1 MHTLKVDSTLQAT
14 VSAREPIF
22 LPTLFFS
29 ACDKIEIFNKINKYN
44 RFFRSKLKRE
54 LFKRQNVLLSLRAE
68 LVKIIIGFRISW
80 IQSIFNIYMVILLV
94 TGLKFVW
101 TTSQRVRVI
110 GAQVPVSAQYLFK
123 GIRKCF
129 LRCLV
134 YYIYIFKYT
143 KIDNVMNLHI
153 MIILDQYCTTKK
165 C

>member
-1 MHTLKVDSTLQAT
+1 
-14 VSAREPIF
+14 
-22 LPTLFFS
+22 
-29 ACDKIEIFNKINKYN
+29 
-44 RFFRSKLKRE
+44 
-54 LFKRQNVLLSLRAE
+54 
-68 LVKIIIGFRISW
+68 
-80 IQSIFNIYMVILLV
+80 MVILLV

-143 KIDNVMNLHI
+143 KIDNVMNLHYCI
-153 MIILDQYCTTKK
+153 AQQKMLNIIFMAQTHTNMTLKYIPLFIPSSLVLLDYLGFTFVDYSFITFR
-165 C
+165 

>member
-1 MHTLKVDSTLQAT
+1 MISTLQAT

-29 ACDKIEIFNKINKYN
+29 GYDKIEIFKIG
-44 RFFRSKLKRE
+44 FFAANCRE
-54 LFKRQNVLLSLRAE
+54 NYLRQNVLLSLRAE
-68 LVKIIIGFRISW
+68 PVKIIIGEFHESKVYPTFVW
-80 IQSIFNIYMVILLV
+80 SSLLV

-143 KIDNVMNLHI
+143 KIDNVMNLH
-153 MIILDQYCTTKK
+153 YCIAQQKNAKYNIHGSNTY
-165 C
+165 